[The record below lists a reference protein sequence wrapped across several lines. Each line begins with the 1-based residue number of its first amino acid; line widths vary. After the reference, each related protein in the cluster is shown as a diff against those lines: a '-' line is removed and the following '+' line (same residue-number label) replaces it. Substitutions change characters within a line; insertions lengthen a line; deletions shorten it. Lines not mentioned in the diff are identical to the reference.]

1 MFRGNKADYYYYYYL
16 LLLLLLLLLLSTC
29 RCLCV
34 FMCGTN
40 DGHSQHQGHSDLE
53 SWQYHTYR
61 CLCVERTTGTVNI
74 EVTSAGSHRPE
85 ESQTRNRRSADL
97 PPALDLSF
105 TLAGRNISLG
115 LHRNPA
121 MDHRPPVYRVR
132 GHGLERLLPGV
143 SKVGGDRP
151 DDSDARRV

>member
-1 MFRGNKADYYYYYYL
+1 MELNTG
-16 LLLLLLLLLLSTC
+16 TC
-29 RCLCV
+29 LCLCLCV
-34 FMCGTN
+34 ERTTGTCLCVCLCVELN
-40 DGHSQHQGHSDLE
+40 TGTCLCLCLCVERTTGTCLCV
-53 SWQYHTYR
+53 

-115 LHRNPA
+115 LHRNLA

-151 DDSDARRV
+151 EDSDARRV